1 MIMTFGGLNF
11 ENHLRKGLRIEE
23 ATGAEISNNVAI
35 DTKALAKMHAK
46 NRKNA
51 GIDEE
56 QRPAESNE
64 AMINGAA
71 DEEGDPAKV
80 AEGVNRCHAQISA
93 CILVFG
99 VNDT

>member
-1 MIMTFGGLNF
+1 MVMTFGGIDF
-11 ENHLRKGLRIEE
+11 ENHLHKGLWIEE
-23 ATGAEISNNVAI
+23 ATGAEISNNVPI
-35 DTKALAKMHAK
+35 DAKAFAKMHAK
-46 NRKNA
+46 NSKNA

-56 QRPAESNE
+56 QSPAESNE
-64 AMINGAA
+64 AMIDGAT

-80 AEGVNRCHAQISA
+80 AEGIDRRHAQICA